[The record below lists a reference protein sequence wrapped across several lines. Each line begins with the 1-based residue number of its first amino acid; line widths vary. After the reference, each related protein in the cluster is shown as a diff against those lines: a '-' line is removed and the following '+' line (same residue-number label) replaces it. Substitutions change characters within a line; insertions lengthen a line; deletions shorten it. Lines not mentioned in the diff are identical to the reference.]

1 MVTLKKGMVHADVE
15 MLQKALNEKLKKEL
29 VPDGGFGGI
38 TEMTFKEYEK
48 KYGFPVTGIF
58 DSNVHKELWDF
69 MNKRFV
75 SIGDIEAIAKQKGI
89 DPNMLRAIRKVE
101 GLGSGFL
108 SDGRPLILFERHK
121 FYENIKT
128 KFGVAKAEEI
138 KAKEPSICH
147 PVWDAKVYLGYKR
160 EYDRLNLA
168 ITFDRECALKSASWG
183 MFQILGSNFKI
194 CGYSN
199 VQEFVDAMYASEDLH
214 LKAVVSFIMEQ
225 PKLLHAITTK
235 NFVRIAEIYNGPQ
248 QAKHNYSGKI
258 ETAYKSFIA

>member
-1 MVTLKKGMVHADVE
+1 MVTLKKGSNSNDVE

-38 TEMTFKEYEK
+38 TEMAFKEYEK
-48 KYGFPVTGIF
+48 KFGFPITGVF
-58 DSNVHKELWDF
+58 DSSVHKELWDY

-75 SIGDIEAIAKQKGI
+75 SVGDIESLARQKSV
-89 DPNMLRAIRKVE
+89 DVNMLRAIRKVE

-121 FYENIKT
+121 FYECIKA
-128 KFGVAKAEEI
+128 KHGAAKAEEI
-138 KAKEPSICH
+138 KTKDPSICH

-160 EYDRLNLA
+160 EHDRLNLA
-168 ITFDRECALKSASWG
+168 ASYDRECALKSASWG

-214 LKAVVSFIMEQ
+214 LKAVIDFILQQ
-225 PKLLHAITTK
+225 PKLVHAIATK
-235 NFVRIAEIYNGPQ
+235 DFVRIAEIYNGPQ

-258 ETAYKSFIA
+258 EAAYKSFTA